1 VVEGALSR
9 LSLASTQLHPDDLPT
24 AVAREAAALG
34 ASDIALYLVDMEQRV
49 LVPFLAP
56 GAPPADRLAVDG
68 TVAGRAYRTEQP
80 VLVPEG
86 EGGGDGTT
94 TVWLPLLDSA
104 ERFGAVRVVVDGPI
118 GEDALAGWMAF
129 VNLVGELIANKSCYG
144 DVIVK
149 LRRVREMSMSAE
161 LRWATVPPL
170 TFTSPRASISGLL
183 EPAYDVAGDTFDY
196 AVNADTAHVAIID
209 AVGHGLEA
217 ARIATLAVGAY
228 RHSRRAD
235 RGLLDKYCAMDE
247 AIANQFGIEKF
258 ATAQLAHLTLS
269 TGELQWLNA
278 GHPAPMVCR
287 NGGRIDLEADP
298 CLPVGLS
305 FHLDAEPRVVVTPLE
320 PGDKVLFFTDGVIE
334 ARSPVGEQ
342 FGRDRLADLF
352 LRAVAAGQTPAETLR
367 LLAHAVL
374 DHQAGVLQ
382 DDATLV
388 LLVWNGPPMPQELPP
403 G

>member
-1 VVEGALSR
+1 MVEGALSR
-9 LSLASTQLHPDDLPT
+9 LSRASTNLHPDDLPA
-24 AVAREAAALG
+24 AVAREAATLG
-34 ASDIALYLVDMEQRV
+34 ARDIALYLVDMEQRV
-49 LVPFLAP
+49 LVPFLSP
-56 GAPPADRLAVDG
+56 GAPPAGALAVDG
-68 TVAGRAYRTEQP
+68 TVAGRAYRTEKP
-80 VLVPEG
+80 VVVAEG
-86 EGGGDGTT
+86 EGGDGTT
-94 TVWLPLLDSA
+94 LWVPLLDSA
-104 ERFGAVRVVVDGPI
+104 ERFGAVRVGVDGPVDD
-118 GEDALAGWMAF
+118 DALAGWVAF
-129 VNLVGELIANKSCYG
+129 VNLVGELIANKSQYG
-144 DVIVK
+144 DIIVK

-170 TFTSPRASISGLL
+170 TFTGANASISGLL

-228 RHSRRAD
+228 RHSRRRD
-235 RGLLDKYCAMDE
+235 RGLLDKYRAMDE
-247 AIANQFGIEKF
+247 AVANQFGIEKF

-278 GHPAPMVCR
+278 GHPEPMVCR
-287 NGGRIDLEADP
+287 NGSRVDLAADP

-305 FHLDAEPRVVVTPLE
+305 FHLAAEPRIVVTQLE
-320 PGDKVLFFTDGVIE
+320 PGDLVLFFTDGVIE
-334 ARSPVGEQ
+334 ARSPAGEQ

-352 LRAVAAGQTPAETLR
+352 LRAVGAEQTPAETLR

-374 DHQAGVLQ
+374 EHQAGVLQ

-388 LLVWNGPPMPQELPP
+388 LLVWNGPPVPRDAPA